1 MARAA
6 RLHRR
11 HANECAALEVP
22 GRLREPILRIAKA
35 KDRQAFVRAKA
46 PRHERRGQERT
57 DTAEQPAPVDRQ
69 SHARFVPATSAPHAC
84 EGAAV
89 CGNKRSMH
97 QDAST
102 TRGERIRAIL
112 AVLAKHG
119 LAVAGAELRFRGD
132 GEGAERIARELREAC
147 EELGTTFIKLA
158 QLLSTRGDLLPDAFC
173 SELAKLQDS
182 VPPID
187 TAIVIDAI
195 EAELGASP
203 FQLFESFE
211 IEPIAC
217 ASIGQ
222 VHAARLLD
230 GRSAI
235 VKVRK
240 PGVRAQVEQDLEI
253 LAQFSSSAEKYVPDL
268 AGYDVP
274 GLVAEFSDMLRAELS
289 YTREAR
295 NVDAFRALFDEEN
308 DGIELPAVVREYS
321 TDRVLTLTYVEGEKV
336 TELMSL
342 QTAVRPQ
349 VARRIARFVLEPAFT
364 QGIFHA
370 DPHPGNIVIR
380 TDGTIGVFDF
390 GMVGRFGDE
399 QRRKLTETFVALDSR
414 DVQRLT
420 DRLIDLGP
428 PERPVDRV
436 AFASDLSRLVERYM
450 SDSLERA
457 RMGAALLEILD
468 LVREYELRMPSPV
481 AMFFKAIA
489 MAESIIVEVAPETSL
504 QSFIDPIA
512 ANVSKARLNPKAWAE
527 RAQVAAMET
536 AELGI
541 ELPRRADRVLAD
553 IERGNLRVWT
563 RIEDADP
570 LLSRIERIAERA
582 NATML
587 ASACIV
593 GITILLAFYHPRG
606 WQGVVGWIFWIA
618 VVVAVLWVFRTAWAT
633 FRRRS

>member
-1 MARAA
+1 M
-6 RLHRR
+6 
-11 HANECAALEVP
+11 
-22 GRLREPILRIAKA
+22 
-35 KDRQAFVRAKA
+35 Q
-46 PRHERRGQERT
+46 
-57 DTAEQPAPVDRQ
+57 
-69 SHARFVPATSAPHAC
+69 
-84 EGAAV
+84 
-89 CGNKRSMH
+89 
-97 QDAST
+97 QDASS

-119 LAVAGAELRFRGD
+119 LAAAGAELRFRGD
-132 GEGAERIARELREAC
+132 GESAARVARELREAC

-158 QLLSTRGDLLPDAFC
+158 QLLSTRSDLLPDEFC
-173 SELAKLQDS
+173 AELATLQDA
-182 VPPID
+182 VPPIEGSL
-187 TAIVIDAI
+187 IVDAI
-195 EAELGASP
+195 ESELGASP
-203 FQLFESFE
+203 FQLFESFDVV
-211 IEPIAC
+211 PTAC

-253 LAQFSSSAEKYVPDL
+253 LAQFASSAEKYVPDL
-268 AGYDVP
+268 AGYDVA

-289 YTREAR
+289 YAREAR
-295 NVDAFRALFDEEN
+295 NVDAFRALFDEED
-308 DGIELPAVVREYS
+308 DGIELPAVVGEYS
-321 TDRVLTLTYVEGEKV
+321 TERVLTLTYVEGEKV
-336 TELMSL
+336 TEPFSL
-342 QTAVRPQ
+342 SATLRPAVAQ
-349 VARRIARFVLEPAFT
+349 RIARFVTEPAFT

-370 DPHPGNIVIR
+370 DPHPGNITIR
-380 TDGTIGVFDF
+380 PDGTIGVLDF
-390 GMVGRFGDE
+390 GMIGRFSDD
-399 QRRKLTETFVALDSR
+399 QRRRLTETFMALNAR

-436 AFASDLSRLVERYM
+436 AFSSDLGRLVERYM
-450 SDSLERA
+450 SESLGEA
-457 RMGAALLEILD
+457 RMGAALLQILE
-468 LVREYELRMPSPV
+468 LVREYGLRMPSPV

-489 MAESIIVEVAPETSL
+489 MAESIIVQIAPDASIRT
-504 QSFIDPIA
+504 FIEPIA
-512 ANVSKARLNPKAWAE
+512 DNVSRERMNPKQWAE
-527 RAQVAAMET
+527 RAQTAAMET

-563 RIEDADP
+563 RIEDADT
-570 LLSRIERIAERA
+570 LLSRVERIAERA

-606 WQGVVGWIFWIA
+606 WQGVVGWIFWVA
-618 VVVAVLWVFRTAWAT
+618 VVVAVLWIFRTAWAT
-633 FRRRS
+633 FKRRE